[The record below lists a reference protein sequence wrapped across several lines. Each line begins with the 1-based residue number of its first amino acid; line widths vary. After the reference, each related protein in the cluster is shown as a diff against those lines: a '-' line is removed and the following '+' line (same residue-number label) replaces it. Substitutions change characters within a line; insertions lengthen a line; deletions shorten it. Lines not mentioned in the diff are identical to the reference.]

1 MTINTRTEVAR
12 VPRMGDI
19 INMAGD
25 FINNLTQSTM
35 ELTNNTIQWLNS
47 NNNNH
52 SSEVMY
58 NNTFTSIDPQHNITA
73 TTTHSPAIT
82 IIPTLKKTSIN
93 AASVLSTKALQ
104 WIQQH
109 PDSELPATMRITDSS
124 FAFLTNLTYT
134 NSNIYIPAT
143 AGPAIEDNEIRL
155 DHAPQLS
162 KSALIKVYVLSVM
175 ALFSLLGNVLTMWNI
190 YKTRLARR
198 NSRHSWSA
206 IYSLIFH
213 LSIADVLVTGFCIIG
228 EAAWCYTVQWLANDI
243 TCKLVKLFQMFSLY
257 LSTYVLV
264 LIGIDRWI
272 AVKYPMKS
280 LNMAKRCYRLLGGT
294 YILSLLLSLPQFFI
308 FRVARGPFVEEF
320 YQCVT
325 HGFYTAEWQEQ
336 LYATFTLV
344 FTFLLPLCILFGTYM
359 STFRTISNSEK
370 MFQGSKLAGYTNKPN
385 TQTNRQRLI
394 HKAKMKSL
402 RISVVIIFAFL
413 ICWTPY
419 NVMMLIFMF
428 WNPDK
433 RFGEDLQS
441 AIFFFGMSNS
451 LVNPLIYGAFHLC
464 PMKRKT
470 SQKSNNN
477 NGTYSLNRGD
487 SQRTPSMLTAV
498 TQVDCNGRQVRTFR
512 QASYYRS
519 ISTGSAYKENIGLLQ
534 TTGPPSSSATAI
546 NVPVTTPSLTR
557 KSASMKSPHPNQRA
571 LVATCTSVG
580 GGGGNVCSS
589 GNINKH
595 KHKFNH
601 RKSAAASALDI
612 SPQYHNHSTEIIQ
625 NDNSVSSC
633 SSVGRS
639 EVSSDGMCLSSGG
652 NSGNG
657 AGAGGAVSIVLS
669 YDNQRGGVAS
679 MKKYTSSPLNGA
691 DNRNCLVTQTTA
703 IGLQPLLSGMEED
716 SISSV

>member
-1 MTINTRTEVAR
+1 MTINIHTEVAR

-19 INMAGD
+19 VNVAGG
-25 FINNLTQSTM
+25 FVNNLTKATLQITNDTM
-35 ELTNNTIQWLNS
+35 SLLYNDISSNATNNSALIASMQHESMLRN
-47 NNNNH
+47 
-52 SSEVMY
+52 V
-58 NNTFTSIDPQHNITA
+58 FTR
-73 TTTHSPAIT
+73 TTTSTTQSPSSQT
-82 IIPTLKKTSIN
+82 VMPTLGKSTLN
-93 AASVLSTKALQ
+93 AASILSTTALQ
-104 WIQQH
+104 WLQQH
-109 PDSELPATMRITDSS
+109 PNSQLPATMKISDSS
-124 FAFLTNLTYT
+124 LAFLSNLTYT
-134 NSNIYIPAT
+134 DSNIFIPAT
-143 AGPAIEDNEIRL
+143 AGPAIEDDEIRL
-155 DHAPQLS
+155 EHAPQLS
-162 KSALIKVYVLSVM
+162 KSAMIKVYVLSIM

-228 EAAWCYTVQWLANDI
+228 EAAWCYTVQWLANDL

-264 LIGIDRWI
+264 LIGVDRWI

-308 FRVARGPFVEEF
+308 FRVARGPFIEEF

-370 MFQGSKLAGYTNKPN
+370 MFQGSKLAGYTNKP
-385 TQTNRQRLI
+385 TSQTNRQRLI

-470 SQKSNNN
+470 SKKSNNN

-498 TQVDCNGRQVRTFR
+498 TQVDGNGRQVRTFR
-512 QASYYRS
+512 QSSYYRS

-534 TTGPPSSSATAI
+534 TTGPSSSATAI
-546 NVPVTTPSLTR
+546 NVPVTTPLLVR

-571 LVATCTSVG
+571 LVTSCPGNG
-580 GGGGNVCSS
+580 GPGGSS
-589 GNINKH
+589 SH
-595 KHKFNH
+595 KHNYNH
-601 RKSAAASALDI
+601 RKAIAAAATQ
-612 SPQYHNHSTEIIQ
+612 QYHNHSTEIIQ

-639 EVSSDGMCLSSGG
+639 DDSSDGACLSNGQIR
-652 NSGNG
+652 GNG
-657 AGAGGAVSIVLS
+657 SGVGGVGAVSVVLS

-679 MKKYTSSPLNGA
+679 MKNFSSSPLSGGE
-691 DNRNCLVTQTTA
+691 NRNCLLTQTSVNA
-703 IGLQPLLSGMEED
+703 MGIQPLLSGMD
-716 SISSV
+716 DNVSSV

>member
-1 MTINTRTEVAR
+1 MTTNIRPELAR
-12 VPRMGDI
+12 VPRMGDVVSV
-19 INMAGD
+19 AGG
-25 FINNLTQSTM
+25 FLNNLTKAALQITNDTM
-35 ELTNNTIQWLNS
+35 NLLNNN

-52 SSEVMY
+52 IISDSTQTKAANVFIL
-58 NNTFTSIDPQHNITA
+58 TTPS
-73 TTTHSPAIT
+73 TTTHSPHNT
-82 IIPTLKKTSIN
+82 LMPTLETSSIN
-93 AASVLSTKALQ
+93 AASIVSTTALQ
-104 WIQQH
+104 WLQQH
-109 PDSELPATMRITDSS
+109 PNSQLPATMKITDSTY
-124 FAFLTNLTYT
+124 AFLTNLTYT
-134 NSNIYIPAT
+134 NSNVYIPAT
-143 AGPAIEDNEIRL
+143 AGPTIEDDEIRL
-155 DHAPQLS
+155 EHAPQLS
-162 KSALIKVYVLSVM
+162 KSAMIKVYVLTIM

-228 EAAWCYTVQWLANDI
+228 EAAWCYTVQWLANDL

-264 LIGIDRWI
+264 LIGVDRWI

-308 FRVARGPFVEEF
+308 FRVARGPFIEEF

-370 MFQGSKLAGYTNKPN
+370 MFQGSKLAGYNSNKP
-385 TQTNRQRLI
+385 TSQTNRQRLI

-470 SQKSNNN
+470 SKKSYNN

-498 TQVDCNGRQVRTFR
+498 TQVDGNGRQVRTFR
-512 QASYYRS
+512 QSSYYRS

-534 TTGPPSSSATAI
+534 TTGSSLSATTI
-546 NVPVTTPSLTR
+546 NVPLATPSLTR

-571 LVATCTSVG
+571 LVTSCPA
-580 GGGGNVCSS
+580 NS
-589 GNINKH
+589 GSASNSVH
-595 KHKFNH
+595 KHNFNH
-601 RKSAAASALDI
+601 RKTAATAAAAATQ
-612 SPQYHNHSTEIIQ
+612 QYHNHSTEIIQ

-639 EVSSDGMCLSSGG
+639 DDSSDRACLSSGG
-652 NSGNG
+652 ISGNG
-657 AGAGGAVSIVLS
+657 GGGVSIVLS
-669 YDNQRGGVAS
+669 YDNQRGGAAS
-679 MKKYTSSPLNGA
+679 MKKRTSSSSSPLNGGE
-691 DNRNCLVTQTTA
+691 NRNCLLTQTTVNA
-703 IGLQPLLSGMEED
+703 MGLQPLLSGIED
-716 SISSV
+716 SVSSV